1 MAELGP
7 LTASEQLIAVVKSE
21 RKKLTSSHPFRLRRP
36 MMQLMM
42 LVRKLKWVTST
53 NRVHMHF
60 RETSANSVFPAK
72 LITKRSRS
80 SKVRSH
86 TFDFGFQE
94 LQELLIS
101 PNKTLLPFTKPCNNL
116 SDLLRLFLFRERT
129 NPISGD
135 DVFKDSHLGQDGKFS
150 YRWVIRDRL

>member
-1 MAELGP
+1 MI
-7 LTASEQLIAVVKSE
+7 QLVIFA
-21 RKKLTSSHPFRLRRP
+21 
-36 MMQLMM
+36 
-42 LVRKLKWVTST
+42 RKLKWVTST

-60 RETSANSVFPAK
+60 RETSANSVFPAE

-80 SKVRSH
+80 SKFESH
-86 TFDFGFQE
+86 TFDFVFQE

-101 PNKTLLPFTKPCNNL
+101 PDKTLFPFTKPRNDL

-135 DVFKDSHLGQDGKFS
+135 DVFEDSHLGQDGKFS